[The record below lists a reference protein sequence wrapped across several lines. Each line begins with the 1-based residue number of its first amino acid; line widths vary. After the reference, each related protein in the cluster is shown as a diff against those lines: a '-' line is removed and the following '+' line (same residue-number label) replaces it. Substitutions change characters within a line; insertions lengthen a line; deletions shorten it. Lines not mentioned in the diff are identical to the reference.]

1 MFLKSS
7 IAVLS
12 GGIITLGINYLFSK
26 NKKNK
31 LIYHSNSNEFSKLV
45 EYIYNEN
52 PDKIDIFTYSDKRM
66 HTFNEWRYRRRRN
79 DNYGTIMKS
88 VTPLQTDFTINYKDK
103 IINVKIDVL
112 KDFWGNYVK
121 LMEMHD
127 CCSEEQFIR
136 TLELSSDDK
145 DILMEFKDEA
155 MKEMN
160 NVYDKYTK
168 PTKDTMRIYYYKK
181 DYWALLSKSP
191 KRPMNTI
198 YLKKGQR
205 ENVISKIEEFF
216 DDNTRDIY
224 MNFGIPYKCVNLIYG
239 PPGSGKTSIIKGLA
253 SQLDCDL
260 YVLPISKDMLDT
272 NLVEAFSY
280 INQNDEEEPKRK
292 IIVIEDIDTLFD
304 DRKQGDKDN
313 GITLQA
319 VLNCLD
325 GFVCIEGTML
335 FLTANRPEVLD
346 FALMRSCRIDQKL
359 ELSYADKY
367 QTKCMFETFF
377 PELKDKFDDFYNQ
390 IKHKE
395 YTTANLQEFL
405 FYNRD
410 SKNILDEISL
420 FDEILKKSDP
430 KNFEE
435 VKEENKNFYS

>member
-1 MFLKSS
+1 M
-7 IAVLS
+7 
-12 GGIITLGINYLFSK
+12 
-26 NKKNK
+26 
-31 LIYHSNSNEFSKLV
+31 IYHSNGNEFNKLV
-45 EYIYNEN
+45 EYIYKEY
-52 PDKIDIFTYSDKRM
+52 PDKIDIFTYSDRRM

-79 DNYGTIMKS
+79 DNSGTLMKAI
-88 VTPLQTDFTINYKDK
+88 TPLKSDFTINYKDK
-103 IINVKIDVL
+103 LINIKIDVL
-112 KDFWGNYVK
+112 RDFWGDYVK
-121 LMEMHD
+121 LMETED
-127 CCSEEQFIR
+127 CCSKEQFIR
-136 TLELSSDDK
+136 TLEISSEDK

-160 NVYDKYTK
+160 NIYDKYTK
-168 PTKDTMRIYYYKK
+168 PTNDTMRIYYYKK

-198 YLKKGQR
+198 YLKEGQK
-205 ENVISKIEEFF
+205 EKVLSKIEDFF
-216 DDNTRDIY
+216 DENTRDIY
-224 MNFGIPYKCVNLIYG
+224 IQFGIPYKCVNLIYG

-272 NLVEAFSY
+272 HFVDAFSY
-280 INQNDEEEPKRK
+280 INQNDEDEPKRK

-325 GFVCIEGTML
+325 GFVCVEGTML
-335 FLTANRPEVLD
+335 FLTANKPEVLD

-359 ELSYADKY
+359 ELSYADEY
-367 QTKCMFETFF
+367 QTECMFQVFF
-377 PELKDKFDDFYNQ
+377 PDEKQRFDEFYKK
-390 IKHKE
+390 IKHKK

-410 SKNILDEISL
+410 CDNIVDKISSFEDILTKN
-420 FDEILKKSDP
+420 DP

-435 VKEENKNFYS
+435 IKEENKNFYS